1 MIKARGAKN
10 KNKKKDGF
18 ITLKYIIV
26 YMKIVFLW
34 VLSWSAHPS
43 LVRKCCSLRTSL
55 SISNNTITL
64 CRREFSLNIRGMT
77 VIGTYSSKLDTVL
90 YILCWHSTYPAMKQ
104 VLSYITYNNMEC
116 GENTHHGRWHTLTF
130 AINKSLQEGVFQ
142 DQLKKSYIRPLLK
155 KTLEKNKL
163 KNYRPVSNLSF
174 ISKISEK
181 VVASRLLSHMK
192 ANSMSNNLQSAHK
205 LFHST
210 ESALL
215 KVENDVLL
223 NMEKD
228 RVTALTLLDLSA
240 AFDTIDHL
248 TLISRLT
255 SWYGISGTALD
266 WFSSYLSDQ
275 CQQVKM

>member
-64 CRREFSLNIRGMT
+64 YRREFSLNIRGMT

-90 YILCWHSTYPAMKQ
+90 FILCWHSTYPAMKQ
-104 VLSYITYNNMEC
+104 VLLYITYNNMEC
-116 GENTHHGRWHTLTF
+116 GENTHHGRWHILTF
-130 AINKSLQEGVFQ
+130 VINKSLQEGVFQ

-155 KTLEKNKL
+155 KTLEKI
-163 KNYRPVSNLSF
+163 NLSF

-192 ANSMSNNLQSAHK
+192 AKSMSNNLQSAHK
-205 LFHST
+205 
-210 ESALL
+210 
-215 KVENDVLL
+215 
-223 NMEKD
+223 
-228 RVTALTLLDLSA
+228 
-240 AFDTIDHL
+240 
-248 TLISRLT
+248 
-255 SWYGISGTALD
+255 
-266 WFSSYLSDQ
+266 
-275 CQQVKM
+275 